1 VGPRAQTYDGRMQQT
16 RAPLARLAEVVEA
29 RSLRAW
35 LTAPVDAAG
44 LVAFR
49 VAFGVL
55 MVGQSIKFLRSA
67 HEHWLA
73 PRVLFP
79 YEGFEWV
86 RPWPGVGLHL
96 HCALMGFAALGVAAG
111 VRARACAAAFGALF
125 AYTVLLD
132 QTHYNNHYYLLVLL
146 SGLLTVVASTR
157 GAAPRWHVL
166 LLQAQLLLVYAY
178 AGVAKLNPDWLAG
191 EPLRH
196 WLGGR
201 AEGSLAEPLLRAAW
215 TPLAISW
222 AGAAFDLSIA
232 PLLVWRRTRSLALA
246 AASAFHL
253 TNAFLFDIGVFPW
266 LMLASAALFL
276 PPEVV
281 RRLVRVPAPGP
292 LPVVSRRRETACLV
306 AAGLY
311 LLVQAALPLR
321 HWLYPGDVAWSEE
334 GHRFAWRMKLRDKQV
349 DLSMV
354 ARDAQGREWPIDLD
368 RWVTPRQRAEAS
380 SRPLLIWQLARRV
393 REDLEAMRGEQLEV
407 FVRARGRLN
416 FRPREQ
422 DLIDPRVDLSRAPYG
437 AFEAAPWIVALKDE

>member
-1 VGPRAQTYDGRMQQT
+1 MRVHAQTYDGRMEHSH
-16 RAPLARLAEVVEA
+16 A
-29 RSLRAW
+29 LRAW

-44 LVAFR
+44 LAAFR

-73 PRVLFP
+73 PRLLFP

-86 RPWPGVGLHL
+86 RPWPGLGLHV
-96 HCALMGFAALGVAAG
+96 HCALMAFVALGVAAG
-111 VRARACAAAFGALF
+111 VRARACAAVFGVLF

-146 SGLLTVVASTR
+146 SGLLAVVSTR

-166 LLQAQLLLVYAY
+166 LVQAQLLLVYAY

-201 AEGSLAEPLLRAAW
+201 AEGSLAEALLRAAW
-215 TPLAISW
+215 TPVAISW
-222 AGAAFDLSIA
+222 AGAAFDLSVA
-232 PLLVWRRTRSLALA
+232 PLLVWRRTRALGLM

-281 RRLVRVPAPGP
+281 RRLVRVPAPGA
-292 LPVVSRRRETACLV
+292 LPVVSRRRETACLL

-311 LLVQAALPLR
+311 LLAQAALPLR

-354 ARDAQGREWPIDLD
+354 ARDARGREWPVDLD
-368 RWVTPRQRAEAS
+368 RWATPKQRAEAS

-393 REDLEAMRGEQLEV
+393 REDLEAQRGERLEV
-407 FVRARGRLN
+407 LVRARGRLN
-416 FRPREQ
+416 FRPDEQ
-422 DLIDPRVDLSRAPYG
+422 DLIDPEVDLSRAPYG